1 MEPAGRQRS
10 VGSIAVTAAPQL
22 GVARTPQQSLGRR
35 VPPGGCQPA
44 ALGDR
49 PPHVGAAGT
58 RGGVEDGERGRRRWW
73 SAAKLAPRLVHD
85 VRTHDGLSDAR
96 GRRAQ
101 AQHGGDAPA
110 GQPTACRCRRSN
122 VLRLGT
128 CIGAEHEHPV
138 ALCRH
143 ERREAQRISRPWAQH
158 QLKETV
164 RTRHTRA
171 ESEQNGGQLVI
182 SRKR

>member
-1 MEPAGRQRS
+1 MASG
-10 VGSIAVTAAPQL
+10 A
-22 GVARTPQQSLGRR
+22 
-35 VPPGGCQPA
+35 
-44 ALGDR
+44 
-49 PPHVGAAGT
+49 GAAGGPPPNSL
-58 RGGVEDGERGRRRWW
+58 RG
-73 SAAKLAPRLVHD
+73 SVHD
-85 VRTHDGLSDAR
+85 VAQRTTASAMR
-96 GRRAQ
+96 E
-101 AQHGGDAPA
+101 GGAH
-110 GQPTACRCRRSN
+110 RRSTAAMHPPGNPPPVRCGRFN

-171 ESEQNGGQLVI
+171 ESEQNGGRPAS